1 MNWKINNHINITIKL
16 KDKYLLKNNRL
27 YKKNKRFILIKL

>member
-1 MNWKINNHINITIKL
+1 MNWKINNHINMTIKL

-27 YKKNKRFILIKL
+27 YKKIKDLYL

>member
-16 KDKYLLKNNRL
+16 QDKHLLKNNRL
-27 YKKNKRFILIKL
+27 YKKIKDLYL

>member
-27 YKKNKRFILIKL
+27 YKKIKDLYL